1 MTETLTGTPNAG
13 NTLPDLDWSSWSR
26 VLVVVA
32 HPDDPE
38 YGLSAAVKTWTD
50 AGVEV
55 AYLLLTTGEAGIEG
69 MDPDTAGPLRAGEQR
84 AACDIVGAEELV
96 LLNHPDGMLTYGLEL
111 RRDIARMIRR
121 CRPDAVV
128 VTNYEVEAYGWV
140 NHADHR
146 VAGLAAVDAFRDAAN
161 PWVFRELR
169 EQEGLEAWS
178 ARDLLIA
185 GHPEPTHRVAVGAA
199 AVQAGVESLRAHVE
213 YLRALPDHPVP
224 EEFIPETLADGE
236 GFSVPFR
243 TFGT

>member
-1 MTETLTGTPNAG
+1 MTENQPTAATAATV
-13 NTLPDLDWSSWSR
+13 LPDLDWSSWSR
-26 VLVVVA
+26 VLIVVA

-84 AACDIVGAEELV
+84 AACDIVGAAELV
-96 LLNHPDGMLTYGLEL
+96 LLDHPDGMLTYSLEL

-128 VTNYEVEAYGWV
+128 VTNYEVEAYGGP

-146 VAGLAAVDAFRDAAN
+146 VAGLAGVDAVRDAAN
-161 PWVFRELR
+161 SWVFRELR
-169 EQEGLEAWS
+169 DKEGLQAWS
-178 ARDLLIA
+178 AGQLLIA
-185 GHPEPTHRVAVGAA
+185 GHPEPTHRVAVTEA
-199 AVQAGVESLRAHVE
+199 AVEAGVASLRAHEE

-224 EEFIPETLADGE
+224 EEFIPQMLADGE
-236 GFSVPFR
+236 GFSVSFR
-243 TFGT
+243 AFGM